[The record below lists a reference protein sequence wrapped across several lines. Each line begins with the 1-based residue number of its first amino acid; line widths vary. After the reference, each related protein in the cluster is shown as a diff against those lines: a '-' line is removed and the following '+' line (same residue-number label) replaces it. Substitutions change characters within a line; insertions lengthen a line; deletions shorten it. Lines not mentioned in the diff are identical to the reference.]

1 MNKNRGLLPLAA
13 VLMLSGSFILA
24 GCDNK
29 EAGHAGNQQQAPEVG
44 VVTLKKQALNVTTD
58 LPGRTAAFRIAEVR
72 PQVDGII
79 LKRNFV
85 EGSDVTAGVSLYQ
98 IDPATYQAA
107 YNSAKG
113 DLAQANAGIARVTV
127 NRYKKLLST
136 NYVSRQDYDQAVA
149 TLAQN
154 DAAVQA
160 AQAAL

>member
-1 MNKNRGLLPLAA
+1 
-13 VLMLSGSFILA
+13 MLSGSFILA

-29 EAGHAGNQQQAPEVG
+29 EANKAGNQQQAPEVG

-58 LPGRTAAFRIAEVR
+58 LPGRTAAFRVAEVR

-113 DLAQANAGIARVTV
+113 DLAQAQANAGIARVTV
-127 NRYKKLLST
+127 NRYKNCSPPAM
-136 NYVSRQDYDQAVA
+136 S
-149 TLAQN
+149 
-154 DAAVQA
+154 AARTMIRRWPPWRKMMPPCRP
-160 AQAAL
+160 LRPR